1 MPKNNNDFAVV
12 IGVSHYKGLTKLQ
25 GPGDDAQKFYDWLTG
40 ETEGSLPTEN
50 CHLILSKEDPLTP
63 VQDGIDTAFAH
74 ILEGFRSGGKE
85 GRRLYFYFS
94 GHGLGIDWNETALVL
109 PPWTDILRNYALS
122 SSGYLKTLIQCG
134 YFKEVFFFLD
144 CCRNRM
150 VGVNGAQP
158 LFANIKPAAGTAECV
173 SYVFSAT
180 EFDNKA
186 FEAVIQPGNGSLLDN
201 NRTQGLFTTS
211 LMNGLKGAAA
221 ENGKVTT
228 TSLTNYLK
236 LHLPELAKS
245 VQKIQ
250 IPRFHSESGGDDV
263 TIIDGFKPKEISLII
278 SFKGDKR
285 TVILED
291 SDLNIIREDNT
302 ENGKWTVSV
311 KKSSYAIYNKGEA
324 DLARSIRIDGTQNE
338 VHYEF

>member
-1 MPKNNNDFAVV
+1 MIKNNTDFAVV
-12 IGVSHYKGLTKLQ
+12 IGVSHYKGLSKLQ
-25 GPGDDAQKFYDWLTG
+25 GPDDDAQKFYQWLTN
-40 ETEGSLPTEN
+40 ETEGSIPAEN
-50 CHLILSKEDPLTP
+50 CHLILSKEDPLSP
-63 VQDGIDTAFAH
+63 IQDSIDTAFAI
-74 ILEGFRSGGKE
+74 ILEGFKSGRKE

-150 VGVNGAQP
+150 VGVNGVQP

-173 SYVFSAT
+173 SFVFSAT

-228 TSLTNYLK
+228 SSLTNYLK
-236 LHLPELAKS
+236 LNLPELAKS

-250 IPRFHSESGGDDV
+250 IPRFHADNAGNDV
-263 TIIDGFKPKEISLII
+263 TIIEGFSPQEISLVI
-278 SFKGDKR
+278 SFKGNNR

-291 SDLNIIREDNT
+291 SNLNIIKEGNT
-302 ENGKWTVSV
+302 ENGSWTVSV

-324 DLARSIRIDGTQNE
+324 DLARSIRIDGSKKD

>member
-1 MPKNNNDFAVV
+1 M
-12 IGVSHYKGLTKLQ
+12 
-25 GPGDDAQKFYDWLTG
+25 
-40 ETEGSLPTEN
+40 E
-50 CHLILSKEDPLTP
+50 
-63 VQDGIDTAFAH
+63 AFRA
-74 ILEGFRSGGKE
+74 SGKE

-201 NRTQGLFTTS
+201 NRTQGLFTAS

-236 LHLPELAKS
+236 LNLPELAKS

-250 IPRFHSESGGDDV
+250 IPRFHTENAGSEV
-263 TIIDGFKPKEISLII
+263 TIVDGIKNQDIILEI
-278 SFKGDKR
+278 SFKGNHR

-291 SDLNIIREDNT
+291 ADLNIIKEDST
-302 ENGKWTVSV
+302 ENGSWNVSV
-311 KKSSYAIYNKGEA
+311 KKRSYAIYNKGEA
-324 DLARSIRIDGTQNE
+324 DLAKSIRIDGTKNVVQ
-338 VHYEF
+338 YEF

>member
-1 MPKNNNDFAVV
+1 MSKNNNDFAVV

-25 GPGDDAQKFYDWLTG
+25 GPDDDAQKFYDWLTNDS
-40 ETEGSLPTEN
+40 EGSIPAEN
-50 CHLILSKEDPLTP
+50 CHLILSKEDSLTP
-63 VQDGIDTAFAH
+63 IQDEIDTAFAQ
-74 ILEGFRSGGKE
+74 ILEGFKSGGKE

-109 PPWTDILRNYALS
+109 PKWTDILRNYALS

-158 LFANIKPAAGTAECV
+158 LFANIKPATGTTECV

-228 TSLTNYLK
+228 TSLTDYLK
-236 LHLPELAKS
+236 RNLPELAKS

-250 IPRFHSESGGDDV
+250 IPRFHTENAGNDV
-263 TIIDGFKPKEISLII
+263 TIVEGIKPQEISLKI
-278 SFKGDKR
+278 SFKGNHR
-285 TVILED
+285 IVILED
-291 SDLNIIREDNT
+291 ADLNIIKEENT
-302 ENGKWTVSV
+302 EHGSWTVSV
-311 KKSSYAIYNKGEA
+311 KKKYYAIFNKGEA
-324 DLARSIRIDGTQNE
+324 DMAKAIRIDGTQNE